1 MRSSKGRVEK
11 EAKTAFTKIIKH
23 DKQNDTKIVEVNI
36 NGTFSPKSFL
46 NKNKADL
53 FLKSNM

>member
-1 MRSSKGRVEK
+1 MYSSKGRAEK
-11 EAKTAFTKIIKH
+11 ETKTALKKIIKH
-23 DKQNDTKIVEVNI
+23 DTQNCTKIVEVNI

-53 FLKSNM
+53 F